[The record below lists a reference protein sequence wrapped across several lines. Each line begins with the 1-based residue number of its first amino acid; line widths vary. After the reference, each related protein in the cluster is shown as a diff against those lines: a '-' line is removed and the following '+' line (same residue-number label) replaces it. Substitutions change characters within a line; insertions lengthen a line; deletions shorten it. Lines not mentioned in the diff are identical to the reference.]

1 MTTIGFIKEIKMY
14 IRSQDRKELAEFNR
28 LSVNCSNG
36 IYYIHAPDVGPYHS
50 IGDYKSKERCI
61 AVLDEIQH
69 SLEIGAIIFEMPK
82 E

>member
-1 MTTIGFIKEIKMY
+1 MY
-14 IRSQDRKELAEFNR
+14 IRSQDKKELIEFSR
-28 LSVNCSNG
+28 LSIECSNNN
-36 IYYIHAPDVGPYHS
+36 YYISASDVSPYHS

>member
-1 MTTIGFIKEIKMY
+1 MY
-14 IRSQDRKELAEFNR
+14 IRSQDKKELIEFSR
-28 LSVNCSNG
+28 LSIESSNNN
-36 IYYIHAPDVGPYHS
+36 YYISASDISHYHS

>member
-1 MTTIGFIKEIKMY
+1 MY
-14 IRSQDRKELAEFNR
+14 IRSQDKKELAEFSR
-28 LSVNCSNG
+28 LSVSCSNG
-36 IYYIHAPDVGPYHS
+36 SYSIHAPDISTYHS

>member
-1 MTTIGFIKEIKMY
+1 MY

-28 LSVNCSNG
+28 LSVSSSG
-36 IYYIHAPDVGPYHS
+36 DGSYYIHAPDVSPYHS

-61 AVLDEIQH
+61 AILDELQT
-69 SLEIGAIIFEMPK
+69 AIDRGLSTFNMPK

>member
-1 MTTIGFIKEIKMY
+1 MY

-28 LSVNCSNG
+28 LSVSSSG
-36 IYYIHAPDVGPYHS
+36 GGSYYIHAPDVSPYHS

-61 AVLDEIQH
+61 EVLDELQI
-69 SLEIGAIIFEMPK
+69 AIDRGLSTFNMPK

>member
-1 MTTIGFIKEIKMY
+1 MY
-14 IRSQDRKELAEFNR
+14 IRSQDRKELAEFSR
-28 LSVNCSNG
+28 LSVSYSNSS
-36 IYYIHAPDVGPYHS
+36 YCIHAPDVNPYHS

>member
-1 MTTIGFIKEIKMY
+1 MY
-14 IRSQDRKELAEFNR
+14 IRSQDRKELAEFSR
-28 LSVNCSNG
+28 LSVSCSNG
-36 IYYIHAPDVGPYHS
+36 SYYIHATDVSTYHS

>member
-1 MTTIGFIKEIKMY
+1 MY

-28 LSVNCSNG
+28 LSVSSSG
-36 IYYIHAPDVGPYHS
+36 DGSYYIHAPDVSPYHS

-61 AVLDEIQH
+61 AILDELQI
-69 SLEIGAIIFEMPK
+69 AIDRGLSTFNMPK

>member
-1 MTTIGFIKEIKMY
+1 MY
-14 IRSQDRKELAEFNR
+14 IRSQNRKELAEFSR
-28 LSVNCSNG
+28 LSVSCSND
-36 IYYIHAPDVGPYHS
+36 IYYIHAPDVSPYHS

-69 SLEIGAIIFEMPK
+69 SLEMGVIIFEMPQ

>member
-1 MTTIGFIKEIKMY
+1 MY
-14 IRSQDRKELAEFNR
+14 IRSQDRKELAEFSR
-28 LSVNCSNG
+28 LSISYSNDS
-36 IYYIHAPDVGPYHS
+36 YYIHAPDVSPYHS

-69 SLEIGAIIFEMPK
+69 SLEIGAIIFEMQK

>member
-1 MTTIGFIKEIKMY
+1 MY

-28 LSVNCSNG
+28 LSVSSSG
-36 IYYIHAPDVGPYHS
+36 DGSYYILAPDVSPYHS

-61 AVLDEIQH
+61 AVLDELQI
-69 SLEIGAIIFEMPK
+69 AIDRGLSTFDMPK

>member
-1 MTTIGFIKEIKMY
+1 MY
-14 IRSQDRKELAEFNR
+14 IRSQDKKELIEFSR
-28 LSVNCSNG
+28 LSIECSNNN
-36 IYYIHAPDVGPYHS
+36 YYISAPDVGPYHS

-69 SLEIGAIIFEMPK
+69 SLEIGTIIFEMPK

>member
-1 MTTIGFIKEIKMY
+1 MY
-14 IRSQDRKELAEFNR
+14 IRSQDRKELAEFSR
-28 LSVNCSNG
+28 LSVSYSNG
-36 IYYIHAPDVGPYHS
+36 IYYIHAPDVSTYHS

>member
-1 MTTIGFIKEIKMY
+1 MY
-14 IRSQDRKELAEFNR
+14 IRSQDKKELIEFSR
-28 LSVNCSNG
+28 LYVSCSND
-36 IYYIHAPDVGPYHS
+36 IYYIHALDVSPYHS

>member
-1 MTTIGFIKEIKMY
+1 MY
-14 IRSQDRKELAEFNR
+14 IRSQDRKELSEFSR
-28 LSVNCSNG
+28 LSVSCSNG
-36 IYYIHAPDVGPYHS
+36 SYYIHVPDVSPYHS

-82 E
+82 EYFKTWFK

>member
-1 MTTIGFIKEIKMY
+1 MY

-28 LSVNCSNG
+28 LSVSSSG
-36 IYYIHAPDVGPYHS
+36 DGSYYIHAPDVSPYHS

-61 AVLDEIQH
+61 AILDELQT
-69 SLEIGAIIFEMPK
+69 AIDRGLNTFNMPK

>member
-1 MTTIGFIKEIKMY
+1 MY
-14 IRSQDRKELAEFNR
+14 IRSQDRKELAEFSR
-28 LSVNCSNG
+28 LSVSCSND
-36 IYYIHAPDVGPYHS
+36 IYYIHTPDVSPYHS

-69 SLEIGAIIFEMPK
+69 YLEIGAIIFEMPK

>member
-1 MTTIGFIKEIKMY
+1 MY
-14 IRSQDRKELAEFNR
+14 IRSQDKKELAEFSR
-28 LSVNCSNG
+28 LAISCSNG
-36 IYYIHAPDVGPYHS
+36 SYYIHAPDVSTYHS

>member
-1 MTTIGFIKEIKMY
+1 MY
-14 IRSQDRKELAEFNR
+14 IRSQDKKELIEFSR
-28 LSVNCSNG
+28 LSIECSNNN
-36 IYYIHAPDVGPYHS
+36 YYISASDISPYHS

>member
-1 MTTIGFIKEIKMY
+1 MY
-14 IRSQDRKELAEFNR
+14 IRSQNKKELVEFNR
-28 LSVNCSNG
+28 LSVSFSRLSVSSSG
-36 IYYIHAPDVGPYHS
+36 DGSYYIHAPDVSPYHS

-69 SLEIGAIIFEMPK
+69 SLEIGAIIFEMPQ

>member
-1 MTTIGFIKEIKMY
+1 MY
-14 IRSQDRKELAEFNR
+14 IRSQDRKELAEFSR
-28 LSVNCSNG
+28 LSISYSNDS
-36 IYYIHAPDVGPYHS
+36 YYIHAPDVSPYHS

-61 AVLDEIQH
+61 AVLDEIQP